1 MNDAERRIEEECEL
15 AWKIWEKENCYEGPH
30 LLDNSKVEKG
40 EVFSE
45 TIYQDSVKT
54 VSLLTLSPGAKIRE
68 HLHLYDSE
76 IYFDLQAGKIIG
88 QCVQFDRHSLKNPSH
103 SQYLFVLSI
112 KTMGRR

>member
-1 MNDAERRIEEECEL
+1 MNDAERRIEEEQ
-15 AWKIWEKENCYEGPH
+15 AWNLWEKENCYEIT
-30 LLDNSKVEKG
+30 LLEGSKVEKG

-45 TIYQDSVKT
+45 TIYQDSVRT
-54 VSLLTLSPGAKIRE
+54 VSLLTLSPGAKIKE

-76 IYFDLQAGKIIG
+76 IYLGLHTGEKIG
-88 QCVQFDRHSLKNPSH
+88 ECRQFERHSLENPST